1 MNSRPS
7 LQIYALQIYE
17 VFFRA
22 DEFNK
27 KHENKTTRLFWVVIS
42 LNSSR
47 ESPLGRHEI
56 HNTKVTKDQLREKE
70 NMGLPWKLNKVR
82 S

>member
-1 MNSRPS
+1 MRP
-7 LQIYALQIYE
+7 LYFE
-17 VFFRA
+17 VVFRA

-27 KHENKTTRLFWVVIS
+27 QHENKTTRLLWVVIS
-42 LNSSR
+42 LNSSL

>member
-1 MNSRPS
+1 MRP
-7 LQIYALQIYE
+7 LHFE
-17 VFFRA
+17 FDFRA

-27 KHENKTTRLFWVVIS
+27 QHENKNTRLLWVVIS
-42 LNSSR
+42 LNSSL